1 MPAGT
6 AQRRCAAI
14 VADFDIP
21 RPFDLGRF
29 LDQVA
34 ARRGRRIFLH
44 PFTSG
49 PGIPCGLWLST
60 PQADHIFHEA
70 DTTPW
75 HRTHIVL
82 HELAHMLLGHGSP
95 AGGAV
100 TLADVLVPDVPRA
113 LAQFVL
119 GRTIYATKE
128 ERDAERLASLV
139 LGLASAPAPARSA
152 TGTEAAS
159 VLGRLQVACG

>member
-29 LDQVA
+29 LAQVA
-34 ARRGRRIFLH
+34 ARRGRRIFMH

-75 HRTHIVL
+75 HRTHIAL
-82 HELAHMLLGHGSP
+82 HELAHILLGHGSP
-95 AGGAV
+95 TGGVV
-100 TLADVLVPDVPRA
+100 TLADALAPDVPPA
-113 LAQFVL
+113 LAQFILL

-139 LGLASAPAPARSA
+139 LGQASAPAPARPR
-152 TGTEAAS
+152 AAS
-159 VLGRLQVACG
+159 ILGRLQLACG